1 MRVKLPSSKFLTVV
15 VMVLFVA
22 VELLA
27 TSPIYAITVKDWKR
41 LGTSSEFYWPEQPS
55 SCSGGAAN
63 PDVKGTLPAV
73 VPEPYNGAFTAGANK
88 YKVAPAL
95 IAALFTE
102 ENFTKTPIDG
112 LDARWKKLLTL
123 HDANSGWP
131 TNKFETMGAFQFI
144 PTTWYGHAPH
154 DPAAAFDPSK
164 PSQFGYGV
172 DGNNDGKRDA
182 MNIFDGAAG
191 AANYVAHNGATA
203 DKPPASWQNA
213 IFAYNHAQW
222 YVDAVMMYYNFYNSG
237 GTSGGGAAPSSDA
250 PATAG
255 ASQTGCAGAAVN
267 CNSSDGQSVGS
278 GLRSKV
284 VCLAQA
290 ELATW
295 KAGPPNGPAEY
306 CKKYI
311 DGLDQKNWCEE
322 WCADFVSW
330 VFNQAGY
337 PLKQPNWRVPSV
349 DGIRQI
355 GSGGGK
361 FALKNNGYTPQPGD
375 IALHQNGSSHVN
387 IVVAVNGTTV
397 TMIGG
402 DQGQGPYGGPNSKSI
417 VSQYDN
423 KGFIAGPLSGYV
435 VPTGN

>member
-1 MRVKLPSSKFLTVV
+1 MRAKSLRHKIFTITT
-15 VMVLFVA
+15 VA
-22 VELLA
+22 VLVA
-27 TSPIYAITVKDWKR
+27 VQIFVSSPVYAITQKGIR
-41 LGTSSEFYWPEQPS
+41 SMSSNSEFYWPDQPS

-63 PDVKGTLPAV
+63 PDVKGTLPPII
-73 VPEPYNGAFTAGANK
+73 PEPYNGAFTSGANK
-88 YKVAPAL
+88 HKVAPAL

-102 ENFTKTPIDG
+102 ENFTKTPVDG
-112 LDARWKKLLTL
+112 LDARWKKLPQV
-123 HDANSGWP
+123 HPDPNSGWP
-131 TNKFETMGAFQFI
+131 TNQFHTQGAFQFI
-144 PTTWYGHAPH
+144 PSTW
-154 DPAAAFDPSK
+154 DAFGD
-164 PSQFGYGV
+164 
-172 DGNNDGKRDA
+172 DGNNDGKKDPQ
-182 MNIFDGAAG
+182 NIFDGAAG

-237 GTSGGGAAPSSDA
+237 GTGGGGTSPSSDA
-250 PATAG
+250 PPTAG
-255 ASQTGCAGAAVN
+255 TSQTGCASGPVN
-267 CNSSDGQSVGS
+267 CDS
-278 GLRSKV
+278 GDAQNQTGVRAKV

-290 ELATW
+290 ELAIW
-295 KAGPPNGPAEY
+295 KNGPPGGPAQY

-311 DGLDQKNWCEE
+311 DGLNQTNWCEE

-330 VFNQAGY
+330 IFNTAGY
-337 PLKQPNWRVPSV
+337 PLKQPNWRIPSV

-355 GSGGGK
+355 GSGDGK
-361 FALKNNGYTPQPGD
+361 FAFKTTGYTPQPGD

-387 IVVAVNGTTV
+387 IVVAVNGETV